1 MHPRC
6 NACQE
11 GGTKKFL
18 TFVDNREFAGSRVRT
33 QRERTSRHWLS
44 LTLFF
49 ATRATSL
56 YTHSP
61 RPPLPYSDLHG
72 WFLYGDTSA
81 TRDRKP
87 PRRSSLIPGR
97 LERQPCDH
105 LGAWRNSK
113 PWAIMNQGFEG
124 INLPSDLFKVGTMQ
138 LSRQCSHGASSG
150 YLNLV
155 PSSTVTKKPRRR
167 RKPDQHGAS
176 STLKPRCPVIV
187 EAFNNLES
195 S

>member
-1 MHPRC
+1 
-6 NACQE
+6 
-11 GGTKKFL
+11 
-18 TFVDNREFAGSRVRT
+18 VRT

-49 ATRATSL
+49 
-56 YTHSP
+56 SP
-61 RPPLPYSDLHG
+61 ADHEPLHTFPTAPPALFRPPWLVPV
-72 WFLYGDTSA
+72 GDTSA

-97 LERQPCDH
+97 LERQPRDH

-155 PSSTVTKKPRRR
+155 PSSSVTKKPRRR
-167 RKPDQHGAS
+167 RKSDQHGAL